1 MCWCIIPLGCS
12 FNLIIKC
19 MLFYYA
25 LFYEQLFIL
34 LNLKMLYR
42 NESLTKLTSGCQYIA
57 FSWNHSISFLC
68 SSKLG
73 NSSTFSRETGT
84 SDVFPFLNLI
94 VALIVAEDPFKF
106 WTDQSLTL
114 SNFSGLCKNIGS
126 PIFGM
131 ILVLILFPLRWL
143 FCTLFNVV
151 WNLPRPQV
159 SGITEVIM
167 DYLWHHANSWQRTS
181 NQWRPFQWL
190 TVGFNET
197 VGAQYV
203 GVRIQTKRSFI

>member
-131 ILVLILFPLRWL
+131 ILAFILFPFRWRFDL
-143 FCTLFNVV
+143 YFSMLLDICLALKSVE
-151 WNLPRPQV
+151 WQKL
-159 SGITEVIM
+159 
-167 DYLWHHANSWQRTS
+167 SWIIYDIFLIPGKELLIRGGPSSDWQ
-181 NQWRPFQWL
+181 L
-190 TVGFNET
+190 VL
-197 VGAQYV
+197 
-203 GVRIQTKRSFI
+203 IKL